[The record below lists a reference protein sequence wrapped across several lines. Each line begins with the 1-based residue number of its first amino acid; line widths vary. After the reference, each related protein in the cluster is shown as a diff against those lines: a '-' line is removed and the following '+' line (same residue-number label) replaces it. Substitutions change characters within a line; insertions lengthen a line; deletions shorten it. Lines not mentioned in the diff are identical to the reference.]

1 MQDPGFI
8 PQQQNTKTKTNKLW
22 GWEER
27 DQWLRIIISEIIFRN
42 SHLKKVKLM
51 PPLEDLLIT
60 CKTSPQIRKGD
71 SGLCDT
77 FPKLTWTC
85 CLIHTSKGRHVGL
98 QNMRDACRYILL
110 VFQDL
115 MLSMSTMQIITHG
128 NATCK
133 AGVQQSS
140 CPAQFMSGGTS
151 SGGRGSSCVLKN
163 VHAKQKNALHLPSEE
178 KIQRY
183 CCSFSEGYHS

>member
-1 MQDPGFI
+1 MIHVGALYSHCVYSRCYVNDVFVGDI
-8 PQQQNTKTKTNKLW
+8 SPQRATADGHLSKGIRRDMELRCKTLDSYPSNKIRKQKQTNKLW

-85 CLIHTSKGRHVGL
+85 CLIHTSKSRHVGL
-98 QNMRDACRYILL
+98 
-110 VFQDL
+110 
-115 MLSMSTMQIITHG
+115 
-128 NATCK
+128 
-133 AGVQQSS
+133 
-140 CPAQFMSGGTS
+140 
-151 SGGRGSSCVLKN
+151 
-163 VHAKQKNALHLPSEE
+163 
-178 KIQRY
+178 
-183 CCSFSEGYHS
+183 